1 MRLKIVAIRNTE
13 GVPVNQA
20 FTDLIAERCT
30 AGEAENTLLVDNAP
44 DVVHIFGPWTWGS
57 YRVVAHYRKFSVP
70 VVFTS
75 LDALQ
80 ALADRQKPSRAM
92 KKILGQASMV
102 HVSGHHEQ
110 QILKDWCP
118 QTSTTLILNPALTA
132 STNHQKALSECLSL
146 YNKVIADNE
155 QTVKQAIAT
164 RVKGLG
170 EKDESINAICQNILF
185 AHHYYKRGFLPMPIL
200 KELSTLLT
208 TRDYDE
214 GALSKAIDRL
224 QTRLFAARMMQ
235 VLHETTNLT
244 EGFMPIESLSDKQ
257 TGRMTDMVMT
267 DKESIWLT

>member
-20 FTDLIAERCT
+20 FTDLIAERCK

-44 DVVHIFGPWTWGS
+44 DVVHVFGPWTWGS

-92 KKILGQASMV
+92 KKIMAQASVV
-102 HVSGHHEQ
+102 HVSGHNEQ
-110 QILKDWCP
+110 QRLKEWCP
-118 QTSTTLILNPALTA
+118 QTPRTLILNPALTA

-155 QTVKQAIAT
+155 QTVKQAIAS

-224 QTRLFAARMMQ
+224 QMRLFAARMMQ
-235 VLHETTNLT
+235 VLHEATNLT